1 MISTVIL
8 ATQLTFLQNK
18 LFLMVLG
25 KLKFRES
32 NEIPGN
38 QKQPFRGVLGKLC
51 SENTQQIYRRTTP
64 MPKCDFNNVALHC
77 IFIEIILPH
86 GCSPV
91 NLQHI
96 FRTPFPQNTSGRLLL
111 RINYRLPEATIDT
124 LESWTKP
131 FKTEIIPVI
140 RIVSPMKYSV
150 QNCILLP
157 RNQETY
163 WKSWIHTK
171 YFWYS
176 NKKKFY
182 RKQRLTDIL
191 LYGKSQSCKVQD
203 SAELN

>member
-64 MPKCDFNNVALHC
+64 MPKCDFNKVALHC

-124 LESWTKP
+124 RESWTKP
-131 FKTEIIPVI
+131 FKTDNSCDKNCKSYEIF
-140 RIVSPMKYSV
+140 SSKLYFASEK
-150 QNCILLP
+150 P
-157 RNQETY
+157 RNLLEIVNSYKIFLIFKQKEVLSEA
-163 WKSWIHTK
+163 KINR
-171 YFWYS
+171 YFTV
-176 NKKKFY
+176 
-182 RKQRLTDIL
+182 R
-191 LYGKSQSCKVQD
+191 
-203 SAELN
+203 